1 MVFKPHVYQ
10 QYCIDRLLAD
20 PMLGLFLAC
29 GLGKTVTTLTAV
41 RMLKYDR
48 FQVGRVLV
56 VAPKKVAEATWQSE
70 AQKWDHLRL
79 LRVSTVL
86 GTAAQRARALAV
98 PADVYIIKDR
108 KSVV

>member
-79 LRVSTVL
+79 RQASLKLKDSPAFVSGLKTC
-86 GTAAQRARALAV
+86 TITIQCN
-98 PADVYIIKDR
+98 
-108 KSVV
+108 SNT